1 MMAAQDTFPDGFLW
15 GAATAAYQIEGAVRE
30 DGRGPSIWD
39 TFSHTPGKVQ
49 DGDTGDIACD
59 HYHRW
64 RADIGLMRDLGL
76 RAYRFSIAWP
86 RIFPDGAGT
95 VNARGLDFYDR
106 LVDELLAA
114 NITPFVTLYHWDLP
128 QALQDRGGWTRRDTV
143 DRFAAYADAVA
154 RRLGDRVTHWITHN
168 EPWVAAFLGNYL
180 GIHAPGLRDLP
191 TAVLVAHHILL
202 SHGRA
207 AAALRA
213 AGGGQVGITLNLAP
227 ALPASE
233 SAADEDAA
241 RRMDAHLNRWYLDP
255 LFGRGYPSDL
265 DPQLSVLQGRLAD
278 TTLAAD
284 LAAIAAPLDF
294 LGINYYAPQSVRATP
309 LADNPLGF
317 APVTEAELVARG
329 YELTGMGWP
338 VVPDALHDLLLRVQR
353 DYAPPALYITENGA
367 AFPDR
372 VVDGAVNDPQ
382 RVAYL
387 AGHLRAAS
395 AAIAEGVPLR
405 GYFVWSLLDNFEW
418 SFGYS
423 KRFGIVHVDYATQQ
437 RLPKAS
443 ATWYSEASGTNRV
456 PESQ

>member
-1 MMAAQDTFPDGFLW
+1 MAAQDTFPDGFLW

-86 RIFPDGAGT
+86 RIFPDGASA
-95 VNARGLDFYDR
+95 VNTRGLDFYDR

-143 DRFAAYADAVA
+143 DRFAAYVDTVA

-294 LGINYYAPQSVRATP
+294 LGINYYAPQIVRATP

-395 AAIAEGVPLR
+395 AASAEGVPLR
-405 GYFVWSLLDNFEW
+405 GYFVWSLLDNLER

-437 RLPKAS
+437 RLPKTS
-443 ATWYSEASGTNRV
+443 AAWYREAIAANRV
-456 PESQ
+456 PAP

>member
-1 MMAAQDTFPDGFLW
+1 MAAQDTFPDGFLW

-49 DGDTGDIACD
+49 DGDTGDVACD

-86 RIFPDGAGT
+86 RIFPDGAGA
-95 VNARGLDFYDR
+95 VNTRGLDVYDR

-143 DRFAAYADAVA
+143 DRFAAYTDTVA

-294 LGINYYAPQSVRATP
+294 LGINYYAPQIVRATP

-395 AAIAEGVPLR
+395 AASAEGVPLR

-423 KRFGIVHVDYATQQ
+423 KRFGIVQVDYATQK
-437 RLPKAS
+437 RLPKTS
-443 ATWYSEASGTNRV
+443 AAWYQQAIDTNRV
-456 PESQ
+456 PES